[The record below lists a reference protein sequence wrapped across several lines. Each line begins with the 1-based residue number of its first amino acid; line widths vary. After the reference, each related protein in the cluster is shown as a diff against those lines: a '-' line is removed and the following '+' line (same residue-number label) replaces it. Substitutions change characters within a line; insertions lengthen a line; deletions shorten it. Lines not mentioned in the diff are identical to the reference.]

1 MIDMT
6 RMEKRK
12 AIEASLYEFGER
24 NNLTV
29 TKMLNPVNFSEY
41 LHFERRDNS
50 NICRFNLNR
59 LDDLDA
65 DPSDIIT
72 TLERDILIGLGLMED
87 PCSTETYQQ
96 LAARTINKDLS
107 DFEKI
112 DHALKGMI
120 GEIGEINSIYQKVY
134 QGHSLDK
141 EHLKKELG
149 DLLWFIAEYCTANG
163 WKMEDIMDMNIQKLK
178 ERYPN
183 GFEAV
188 RSLHRDKNDI

>member
-1 MIDMT
+1 MT

-12 AIEASLYEFGER
+12 VLEESLYEFGKR
-24 NNLTV
+24 NDLTV

-41 LHFERRDNS
+41 LLFERKNSPNTYRCYASEFDYLDEDPS
-50 NICRFNLNR
+50 NII
-59 LDDLDA
+59 
-65 DPSDIIT
+65 PV
-72 TLERDILIGLGLMED
+72 LERDILIELGLMED